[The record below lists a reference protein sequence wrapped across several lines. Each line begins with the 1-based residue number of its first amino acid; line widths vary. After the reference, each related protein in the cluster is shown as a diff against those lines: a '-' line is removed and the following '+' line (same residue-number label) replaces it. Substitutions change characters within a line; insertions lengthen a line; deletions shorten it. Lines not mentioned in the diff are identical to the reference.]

1 VGGVTGTG
9 DTQDEEGTPDVGSL
23 VLDAKRDRV
32 GVVMDR
38 QGGRVYLRP
47 PQGGREWEAAPEDV
61 RPAKARDE
69 LRARVAEINAAGR
82 WGR

>member
-1 VGGVTGTG
+1 MTATGATR
-9 DTQDEEGTPDVGSL
+9 DEDGLPDVGAL

-47 PQGGREWEAAPEDV
+47 PQGGREWEAALEDV
-61 RPAKARDE
+61 RPARAADE

>member
-1 VGGVTGTG
+1 VTKTTPTRDDDGV
-9 DTQDEEGTPDVGSL
+9 PDVGSL

-47 PQGGREWEAAPEDV
+47 PQGGLEWEAAEEDV
-61 RPAKARDE
+61 RAARAGDE

>member
-1 VGGVTGTG
+1 MTGQS
-9 DTQDEEGTPDVGSL
+9 DTRRDDDAVPDIGAL
-23 VLDAKRDRV
+23 VLDVKRDLV

-47 PQGGREWEAAPEDV
+47 PHGGREWEADPEDV
-61 RPAKARDE
+61 RPARAGDE

-82 WGR
+82 WRR

>member
-1 VGGVTGTG
+1 MTRMSAT
-9 DTQDEEGTPDVGSL
+9 TPDGDGVPAVGSL
-23 VLDAKRDRV
+23 VLDAKQDRV

-61 RPAKARDE
+61 RPARAGDE
-69 LRARVAEINAAGR
+69 LRARVAEINAAGT
-82 WGR
+82 WGK

>member
-1 VGGVTGTG
+1 VTGAS
-9 DTQDEEGTPDVGSL
+9 DTLDEDGVPNVGSL
-23 VLDAKRDRV
+23 VLDEKRDRV

-61 RPAKARDE
+61 RPARAGDE